1 MNTLMEFTHFP
12 ASMSSWLVLM
22 LTLFVKGALVL
33 TAAGLLV
40 YALRRSSAAV
50 RYVVWCAGLL
60 SLLALPVLSV
70 LLPQWQTGLLP
81 QAAVLVQEAPR
92 AVPHV
97 APASVPLLDVPT
109 AAPAIPPPVI
119 DEAAAPVAVA
129 SPQTGRAEAPAV
141 GVASGPLFAAFDFH
155 WSTWVFMVWL
165 AGLLFVLVRMA
176 IAHAGVHLL
185 VLRGTMVQD
194 DDWRQLA
201 SDMANRL
208 GIRRLVRLRWSAWTA
223 VPLSV
228 GVWRPTIIL
237 PETAKLW
244 DEQHRR
250 TVLLHELAH
259 VRRRD
264 CLMQFLTQVACA
276 FHWFNPLAW
285 VAARQSRFERER
297 AADDMVLLAGTQAST
312 YAEILLETA
321 RSLHSARWTA
331 VASLAM
337 ARHSQLES
345 RLMAILDPSL
355 RHRSLSRAGA
365 TMAVVIAACI
375 VLPLAVLNPAQ
386 AQRDTIER
394 TDEVAVGTVSPLND
408 ARFTFTKDIKSDSEA
423 VVNIEPK
430 VVLDPGVVTD
440 DYIDTSYDYIPAAG
454 SIWEGASMDTLTAEQ
469 RKMLRSK
476 YGIDSTFIHE
486 IEMLGFT
493 DLTFSELVALAN
505 YDVDPS
511 YIRGMQTAGFTDLTK
526 NALITLAGSDVDA
539 KYVRG
544 MQAAGITDL
553 SVNELV
559 TLAES
564 DVDAKYVRGM
574 QAAGITDLSVNEL
587 VTLAESDVDAKY
599 VRGMQAAGIT
609 DLSVNELVTLAE
621 SDVDAK
627 YVRGMQAA
635 GFTNLSVNELVTLAD
650 SDVDPNYVRG
660 MQAAGIKNLSLNK
673 LVTLGSND
681 IDPDY
686 ILGMQATGFTDLTTN
701 QLVTLA
707 NYDIDPGYILGMQA
721 AGFTD
726 LGVNELVTLA
736 NTDIDPFYVR
746 EMQSVGFTDLTMAEL
761 ATLADYDIDSE
772 YIRGMQAAGRADLTI
787 TELATMADW
796 GIDPDF
802 IRGMQAA
809 GRTDLTVNELITLDD
824 HDIAPDYVR
833 GMQAAG
839 RADLSVNELITL
851 DEYDIDPG
859 FISGMQAIGRAGLT
873 VNELVTLFKHE
884 IDSDYVRG
892 MQAAGLADLTVNQL
906 VVLARYEIDPDFVRG
921 LQASGFTELTVSEV
935 VAQARKSMRQE

>member
-1 MNTLMEFTHFP
+1 MDTLMEFTHFP

-22 LTLFVKGALVL
+22 LTQLVKGTLLL

-50 RYVVWCAGLL
+50 RYVVWCSGLL
-60 SLLALPVLSV
+60 SLLVLPVLSV

-81 QAAVLVQEAPR
+81 QAAVLLQEAPR
-92 AVPHV
+92 AVPQV
-97 APASVPLLDVPT
+97 TPAPLPLLDAPT
-109 AAPAIPPPVI
+109 PAPAIPPPTPPVMG
-119 DEAAAPVAVA
+119 EASAPVAVA
-129 SPQTGRAEAPAV
+129 PPQTGRAETPAV
-141 GVASGPLFAAFDFH
+141 GVASGPLFAALDFH
-155 WSTWVFMVWL
+155 WSTWVFLVWL
-165 AGLLFVLVRMA
+165 AGLLFVLVRVA
-176 IAHAGVHLL
+176 IAHAGAHLL
-185 VLRGTMVQD
+185 VIRGTMVHD
-194 DDWRQLA
+194 DDWHRLA
-201 SDMANRL
+201 GDTAKRL

-237 PETAKLW
+237 PEMAKMW

-264 CLMQFLTQVACA
+264 CLMQLLTQVACA

-285 VAARQSRFERER
+285 VAARQSRIERER
-297 AADDMVLLAGTQAST
+297 ATDDMVLLAGMQAST

-321 RSLHSARWTA
+321 RSLHSARWPQ

-355 RHRSLSRAGA
+355 RHRSLNRAGT

-386 AQRDTIER
+386 AQHDTFVGA
-394 TDEVAVGTVSPLND
+394 DEVAAGTVLTLID
-408 ARFTFTKDIKSDSEA
+408 ARLPVSEDTKSDSE
-423 VVNIEPK
+423 VVVDIEPNI
-430 VVLDPGVVTD
+430 VLSSGVATD
-440 DYIDTSYDYIPAAG
+440 DNIDTSYDYTSIAG

-469 RKMLRSK
+469 RKMLHSK

-493 DLTFSELVALAN
+493 GVTLNELVTLAN

-511 YIRGMQTAGFTDLTK
+511 YIRGMQTAGFTGVTL
-526 NALITLAGSDVDA
+526 NELITLANYDVDPNYIRGMQTA
-539 KYVRG
+539 GFTGVTLNELITLANYDVDPKYVRG
-544 MQAAGITDL
+544 VQAAGFTDL

-559 TLAES
+559 TLA
-564 DVDAKYVRGM
+564 D
-574 QAAGITDLSVNEL
+574 
-587 VTLAESDVDAKY
+587 
-599 VRGMQAAGIT
+599 
-609 DLSVNELVTLAE
+609 

-635 GFTNLSVNELVTLAD
+635 GFTDLSVNELVTLADSDVDPNYVRGMQAAGIKNLSVNELVTLAD

-660 MQAAGIKNLSLNK
+660 MQAAGIKNLTLNK
-673 LVTLGSND
+673 LVTLASNDIDPDHILGMQAAGFTDLSVNELVTLADSDVDPNYVRGMKAAGIKNLTLNKLVTLASND

-686 ILGMQATGFTDLTTN
+686 ILGMQAAGFTGLTTN
-701 QLVTLA
+701 LLVTLA
-707 NYDIDPGYILGMQA
+707 SYDIDPDYVRGMQA

-736 NTDIDPFYVR
+736 STDIDPYFIHG
-746 EMQSVGFTDLTMAEL
+746 MQAVGFTDLTLNEL
-761 ATLADYDIDSE
+761 ITLDDHDIDSE

-787 TELATMADW
+787 AELVTLADYD
-796 GIDPDF
+796 IYPDF

-809 GRTDLTVNELITLDD
+809 GRTDLTLNERLY
-824 HDIAPDYVR
+824 P
-833 GMQAAG
+833 
-839 RADLSVNELITL
+839 
-851 DEYDIDPG
+851 
-859 FISGMQAIGRAGLT
+859 FFSG
-873 VNELVTLFKHE
+873 
-884 IDSDYVRG
+884 
-892 MQAAGLADLTVNQL
+892 
-906 VVLARYEIDPDFVRG
+906 
-921 LQASGFTELTVSEV
+921 
-935 VAQARKSMRQE
+935 